1 MVNKLANQTVVILG
15 GSTGIGLGAAKHI
28 LETTNAKV
36 IIASSSSSRVNTA
49 VSILSTIGAD
59 RVTGHTVNLDISD
72 SETAIVEFFK
82 QVGEFHHLIYTA
94 ADCLTVIPISQI
106 SKTTGDKA
114 FGIRYWSLL
123 ATIRCALP
131 YMPKSRE
138 SSITVTSGTAV
149 YRPMKGWGAS
159 LVGLAAAVEALARGL
174 AVDLAPIRVNCVEPG
189 GIPETE
195 LWSDW
200 SEERMKELIEEFQK
214 RSLTG
219 AVGRVDDVAEG
230 YGYFVRARHTT
241 GQTII
246 IDGGEALC

>member
-1 MVNKLANQTVVILG
+1 MVNTLANQTVIILG
-15 GSTGIGLGAAKHI
+15 GSTGIGLGVAKHI
-28 LETTNAKV
+28 LETTKAKV
-36 IIASSSSSRVNTA
+36 IIGSSSSSRVNAA
-49 VSILSTIGAD
+49 VSTLSTVGAD
-59 RVTGHTVNLDISD
+59 RVMGHTVNLDIST
-72 SETAIVEFFK
+72 SETAIVEFFEK
-82 QVGEFHHLIYTA
+82 VGEFNHLIYTA
-94 ADCLTVIPISQI
+94 ADSLTLIPISKI

-149 YRPMKGWGAS
+149 SRPMKGWGAS
-159 LVGLAAAVEALARGL
+159 MVGLAAAVEGLARGL

-200 SEERMKELIEEFQK
+200 SEEKMKELIKEFEK

-219 AVGRVDDVAEG
+219 TVGGVEDVAEG